1 MSENDMHHPRSA
13 GTPPMKGYQGTP
25 SMQGYQPYQ
34 SRIDGAV
41 FNCPVPPQWSARGY
55 GAPGR
60 GNRLNDP
67 TRGGRPND
75 GWPNKQSRPKKQR
88 SRKQGRKA
96 HDDPRNPHYQN
107 PAGDHSLRTAKG
119 SEKSEKSGAV
129 DESAKWESKL
139 AAPEYD
145 HSNPSNLDLLD
156 PTHKW

>member
-1 MSENDMHHPRSA
+1 MNHPRSA
-13 GTPPMKGYQGTP
+13 GPTPPMQGVGTLSTSLVLTQGYQGTP
-25 SMQGYQPYQ
+25 FVQGYQPM
-34 SRIDGAV
+34 G
-41 FNCPVPPQWSARGY
+41 PVPPQWSARGY
-55 GAPGR
+55 RAPGR

-145 HSNPSNLDLLD
+145 HSNLSNLDLLD